1 MPTLEDYLFEV
12 VKGLKA
18 RGHTVDDETLREM
31 AKAVQRPEL
40 LQMLQSGQVTSQHIV
55 DEALQGVAA
64 VRQRRQTP
72 QGQLTGSRSLGP
84 PTRTRVRGETA
95 EPAPMT
101 MGDGRDALFR
111 SSVPIGNQ
119 AFGPLMTPGQVPP
132 NAGGMKPLLP
142 IFDSPP
148 GVGGSQ
154 WWLRQN
160 RNRVRG
166 PI

>member
-1 MPTLEDYLFEV
+1 MHTPEDYLFEV

-119 AFGPLMTPGQVPP
+119 AFGPLMTPGQVPT
-132 NAGGMKPLLP
+132 NAVGARPLLP
-142 IFDSPP
+142 VLDSPP